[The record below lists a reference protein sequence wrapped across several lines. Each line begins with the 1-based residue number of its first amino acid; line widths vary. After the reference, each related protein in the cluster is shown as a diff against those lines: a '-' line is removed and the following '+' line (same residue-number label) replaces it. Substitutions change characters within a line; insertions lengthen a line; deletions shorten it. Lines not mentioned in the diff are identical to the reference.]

1 MKCLKKHVIM
11 AYMDKEIPERK
22 NRKIAAH
29 LARCP
34 VCREAYEKMRQDV
47 DLVMESMDLLNPRVI
62 PTGITVTPKKIEK
75 KSWSKK
81 FFIPVPGW
89 WDWRVALTGSLFI
102 FILGIFVGKYF
113 ISPSPRNMLVRLESP
128 EHLHFVLQEHFEN
141 IKPVLIEYANF
152 SVSEE
157 GSMDILLDK
166 EFVSGLMKRNRL
178 IKEHIPRDRNTY
190 LKQLL
195 DELEVIL
202 REISALTKEKPE
214 SLFYIKKMIKEKEI
228 LFKLEASNPQ
238 SSDLLKI

>member
-29 LARCP
+29 LSRCP
-34 VCREAYEKMRQDV
+34 VCREAYEKKKQDV
-47 DLVMESMDLLNPRVI
+47 ELVMESMDLLNPPEIPARVA
-62 PTGITVTPKKIEK
+62 VTPQKIDK
-75 KSWSKK
+75 KSRSKK
-81 FFIPVPGW
+81 FFIPAFRL
-89 WDWRVALTGSLFI
+89 WDWRVALIGSLLI
-102 FILGIFVGKYF
+102 FILGIFVGTYF
-113 ISPSPRNMLVRLESP
+113 ISPPSRNMLVRLESP
-128 EHLHFVLQEHFEN
+128 EHLGFVLQEHFES

-152 SVSEE
+152 PVSEE

-166 EFVSGLMKRNRL
+166 EFVSGLMERNRL
-178 IKEHIPRDRNTY
+178 IKERIPRDKNIY

-202 REISALTKEKPE
+202 GEISSLTKEDPE
-214 SLFYIKKMIKEKEI
+214 SLFFIKKLIKEKEI

-238 SSDLLKI
+238 GSDLLKI